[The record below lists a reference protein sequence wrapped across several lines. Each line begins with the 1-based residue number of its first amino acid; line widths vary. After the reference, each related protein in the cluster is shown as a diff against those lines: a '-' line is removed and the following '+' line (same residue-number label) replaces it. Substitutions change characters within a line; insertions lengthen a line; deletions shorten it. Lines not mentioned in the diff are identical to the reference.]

1 VEVRKMNF
9 WFVAKIETPEGEK
22 ELEVKAESE
31 RQVVDF
37 LTWTMP
43 KNHRLIE
50 VVEEI

>member
-1 VEVRKMNF
+1 MNF
-9 WFVAKIETPEGEK
+9 CFLAKIDTPEGEK

-43 KNHRLIE
+43 KNHRLVEILE
-50 VVEEI
+50 VN